1 MKKLL
6 AIVVLGLL
14 FSCTNNYRVNDQGSK
29 PSTIRYNHGSSVGA
43 ITWASTTNTKT
54 SLYDKGFITEFQ
66 ETGNT
71 LESSIN
77 KSLERC
83 EKWKLTQIDSNK
95 INCYIYHRWKSPS
108 FSNNPLDARINIFSD
123 DKKIIYVGSNT
134 NQSGSNVAKAL
145 CKKYFNSL
153 KANNIGNIQVNKE
166 LKKRNLLKYTKY
178 EKYKCEKSNR
188 QIQEANSTQEKI
200 INNLASN
207 NTDKRSFKCVD
218 SISKK
223 ITKIKILGETATEIT
238 YLGNSIKYFVVTK
251 KDGKYTLRQ
260 PDVAQTRSWLIGSMS
275 FLLIDADVF
284 PHQCS

>member
-6 AIVVLGLL
+6 AIVILGLL
-14 FSCTNNYRVNDQGSK
+14 LSGCAMTWEEAQY
-29 PSTIRYNHGSSVGA
+29 STMHRDTRINLFNTDKDSLKTIYVGVG
-43 ITWASTTNTKT
+43 TDT
-54 SLYDKGFITEFQ
+54 D
-66 ETGNT
+66 
-71 LESSIN
+71 
-77 KSLERC
+77 
-83 EKWKLTQIDSNK
+83 EKWKNM
-95 INCYIYHRWKSPS
+95 Y
-108 FSNNPLDARINIFSD
+108 
-123 DKKIIYVGSNT
+123 
-134 NQSGSNVAKAL
+134 
-145 CKKYFNSL
+145 
-153 KANNIGNIQVNKE
+153 
-166 LKKRNLLKYTKY
+166 YTKSIVQPKAQHFAPKEVIAKQQCIKNFSL
-178 EKYKCEKSNR
+178 EKPVLKEIIEFSKEKRKQYRLGFSSYAKYSCEKSSR

-200 INNLASN
+200 INSLASN

-275 FLLIDADVF
+275 FLLIDTDVF

>member
-6 AIVVLGLL
+6 AIIVLGLL
-14 FSCTNNYRVNDQGSK
+14 LSGCARTWEEAQRMTMHRDTKINLFNTDKDSLT
-29 PSTIRYNHGSSVGA
+29 TIYVGVG
-43 ITWASTTNTKT
+43 TDS
-54 SLYDKGFITEFQ
+54 D
-66 ETGNT
+66 
-71 LESSIN
+71 
-77 KSLERC
+77 
-83 EKWKLTQIDSNK
+83 EKWKNM
-95 INCYIYHRWKSPS
+95 Y
-108 FSNNPLDARINIFSD
+108 
-123 DKKIIYVGSNT
+123 
-134 NQSGSNVAKAL
+134 
-145 CKKYFNSL
+145 
-153 KANNIGNIQVNKE
+153 
-166 LKKRNLLKYTKY
+166 YTKSIVQPKAQHFAPKEVIAKQQCIKNFSL
-178 EKYKCEKSNR
+178 EKPVLKEIIEFSKEKRKQYRLGFSSYAKYSCEKSSR

-200 INNLASN
+200 INKLASN

-275 FLLIDADVF
+275 FLLIDTDVF

>member
-6 AIVVLGLL
+6 AIVILGLL
-14 FSCTNNYRVNDQGSK
+14 LSGCAMTWEEAQY
-29 PSTIRYNHGSSVGA
+29 STMHRDTRINLFNTDKDSLKTIYVGVG
-43 ITWASTTNTKT
+43 TDT
-54 SLYDKGFITEFQ
+54 D
-66 ETGNT
+66 
-71 LESSIN
+71 
-77 KSLERC
+77 
-83 EKWKLTQIDSNK
+83 EKWKNM
-95 INCYIYHRWKSPS
+95 Y
-108 FSNNPLDARINIFSD
+108 
-123 DKKIIYVGSNT
+123 
-134 NQSGSNVAKAL
+134 
-145 CKKYFNSL
+145 
-153 KANNIGNIQVNKE
+153 
-166 LKKRNLLKYTKY
+166 YTKSIVQPKAQHFAPKEVIAKQQCIKNFSL
-178 EKYKCEKSNR
+178 EKPVLKEIIEFSKEKRKQYRLGFSSYAKYSCEKSSR

-200 INNLASN
+200 INKLASN

-275 FLLIDADVF
+275 FLLIDTDVF

>member
-14 FSCTNNYRVNDQGSK
+14 FSGCARTWEETQH
-29 PSTIRYNHGSSVGA
+29 STM
-43 ITWASTTNTKT
+43 
-54 SLYDKGFITEFQ
+54 
-66 ETGNT
+66 
-71 LESSIN
+71 
-77 KSLERC
+77 
-83 EKWKLTQIDSNK
+83 
-95 INCYIYHRWKSPS
+95 HR
-108 FSNNPLDARINIFSD
+108 DTRINLFNT
-123 DKKIIYVGSNT
+123 DKDSLKTIYVGISSDWSEAHT
-134 NQSGSNVAKAL
+134 NKV
-145 CKKYFNSL
+145 
-153 KANNIGNIQVNKE
+153 
-166 LKKRNLLKYTKY
+166 Y
-178 EKYKCEKSNR
+178 EKSIFYKGAQHVAPKEVIAKQQCIKNFSLEKPVLKEIIEFSKEKRKQYRLGFPRYAKYSCEKSNR
-188 QIQEANSTQEKI
+188 QIQVANSAQEKI
-200 INNLASN
+200 INSLASN

-275 FLLIDADVF
+275 FLLIDTDVF